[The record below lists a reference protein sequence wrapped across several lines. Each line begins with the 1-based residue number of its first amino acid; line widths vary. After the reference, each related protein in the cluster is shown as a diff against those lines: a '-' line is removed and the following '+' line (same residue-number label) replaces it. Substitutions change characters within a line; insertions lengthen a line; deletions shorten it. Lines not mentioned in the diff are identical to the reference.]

1 MNLIKGLRESKL
13 DIIMNKKFRYYF
25 LIGLFSILPIAATLW
40 LIRVILSFFAGPA
53 QSIINKIL
61 PSAVP
66 GQEIISWIVGFIL
79 TFLFVL
85 ITGYIVSSVFGKILF
100 SKIES
105 IISRIPIVNSLYQTI
120 KGLTESI
127 SNSSKQAF
135 SKVVLIEYPRKGIW
149 TLTLVTG
156 ESINKEGINFYHLFL
171 PTSPNPTSG
180 YMLYIPKD
188 DVNEIDMS
196 TEEAIKI
203 IVSGGALSPDKNQI
217 DKFGF

>member
-13 DIIMNKKFRYYF
+13 GIIMNKKFRYYF

-79 TFLFVL
+79 TFLFVF

-149 TLTLVTG
+149 TLALVTG

-203 IVSGGALSPDKNQI
+203 IVSGGALSPHQNQI
-217 DKFGF
+217 KK